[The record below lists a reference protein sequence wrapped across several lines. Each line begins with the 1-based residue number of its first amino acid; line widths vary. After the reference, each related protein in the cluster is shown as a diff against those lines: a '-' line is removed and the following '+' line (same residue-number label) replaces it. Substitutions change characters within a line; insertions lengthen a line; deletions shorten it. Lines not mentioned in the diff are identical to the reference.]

1 MTDAPSSRQA
11 GATEPRNAVAVLGT
25 GIMGSAMA
33 RRLAA
38 AGLRTTVWDRSPRAT
53 VPLAAAGALVA
64 VSARD
69 AVADAGVV
77 ITMLPTAEV
86 VEQVIFTSGVTETL
100 AEGAVWAQMGTIGV
114 EATLGIAGRLGQH
127 RPDVLFVD
135 APVSGSKG
143 PAETGQLLILASG
156 PAAAQPVTGPA
167 FAAIGRKT
175 VWLGAAGQGSRM
187 KLVVNAYMS
196 TLIEGVAEALELASR
211 LGIDA
216 AALAEAIEGGPLD
229 APIADAKLHK
239 MQSGDF
245 APEFPLQWA
254 LKDVDLAIAAAGNDQ
269 LPLLEALSRQWR
281 AAVQAGH
288 GRDDI
293 SAARLALG
301 HQDS

>member
-1 MTDAPSSRQA
+1 MTDTPSSRQA

-38 AGLRTTVWDRSPRAT
+38 AGLRTTVWDRSPQAT
-53 VPLAAAGALVA
+53 EPLAAAGALVA
-64 VSARD
+64 VSPRD

-86 VEQVIFTSGVTETL
+86 VEQVIFTGGVTEAL

-127 RPDVLFVD
+127 RPDLLFVD

-156 PAAAQPVTGPA
+156 PAAAQSVTGPA

-269 LPLLEALSRQWR
+269 LPLLEALSQQWR